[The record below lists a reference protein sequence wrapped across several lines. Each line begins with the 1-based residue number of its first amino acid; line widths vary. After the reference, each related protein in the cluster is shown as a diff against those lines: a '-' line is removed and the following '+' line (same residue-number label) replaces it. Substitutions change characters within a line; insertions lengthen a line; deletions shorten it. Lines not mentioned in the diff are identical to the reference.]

1 MPNLPQSLTT
11 QEPAS
16 LTGEGLPLDSEAPLR
31 ECSES
36 LQAKY
41 LINDSQQTHI
51 KSTHTHHRH
60 PPLVHNET
68 ELNAPLQQFLR
79 QGPELKTQVHHAPIT
94 RGPTQACRRTYTLS
108 QSGAAAT

>member
-51 KSTHTHHRH
+51 KSADTH
-60 PPLVHNET
+60 
-68 ELNAPLQQFLR
+68 
-79 QGPELKTQVHHAPIT
+79 
-94 RGPTQACRRTYTLS
+94 
-108 QSGAAAT
+108 